1 MFLFLGYSASTQKH
15 RVSPSID
22 TLMHAPSDEW
32 NLMNL
37 LNTQSA
43 YGLVSRALHW
53 VIVLAIL
60 AQWLLA
66 EANEDASP
74 IPGSSLD
81 ALTLH
86 QSLGLIV
93 LLLAV
98 ARLTWR
104 FLNPTPSWPEDMKM
118 YEIALARAVH
128 WLFYVLLFAI
138 PITGWALSSVEE
150 EPLRFFNWF
159 DVPRFVL
166 AGEDTLEEVHE
177 TLFNILVALAVL
189 HAIGASKHWFTARL
203 RRRHAATA

>member
-1 MFLFLGYSASTQKH
+1 
-15 RVSPSID
+15 
-22 TLMHAPSDEW
+22 
-32 NLMNL
+32 MNL
-37 LNTQSA
+37 LNTRSA
-43 YGLVSRALHW
+43 YGVVSRTFHW

-66 EANEDASP
+66 EANEDSSP
-74 IPGSSLD
+74 LPGSSLD

-86 QSLGLIV
+86 QSIGLTV

-98 ARLTWR
+98 MRLLWR
-104 FLNPTPSWPEDMKM
+104 FVNATPAWPDDMGT

-128 WLFYVLLFAI
+128 FSFYVLLFAI
-138 PITGWALSSVEE
+138 PITGWALSSVED

-159 DVPRFVL
+159 EVPRFVL

-189 HAIGASKHWFTARL
+189 HVIGAAKHWLTARL
-203 RRRHAATA
+203 RRRNAAAA

>member
-1 MFLFLGYSASTQKH
+1 
-15 RVSPSID
+15 
-22 TLMHAPSDEW
+22 
-32 NLMNL
+32 MNL
-37 LNTQSA
+37 LNTRYT

-53 VIVLAIL
+53 IIVLAIL
-60 AQWLLA
+60 AQWLLS
-66 EANEDASP
+66 EAHENSSP
-74 IPGSSLD
+74 ILGSSLN

-86 QSLGLIV
+86 QSIGLTV

-98 ARLTWR
+98 MRLIWR
-104 FLNPTPSWPEDMKM
+104 LANPTPAWPDDMRT

-128 WLFYVLLFAI
+128 FIFYALLFAI

-177 TLFNILVALAVL
+177 TLFNTLAALAVL
-189 HAIGASKHWFTARL
+189 HVIGAAKHRLTAKL